1 MAMGIA
7 EVIPGVSGGTIAL
20 ILGVYERLI
29 EAIHSFDI
37 SLLRLLKQ
45 GRYGDSWDHVD
56 GNYIL
61 VLFLGMVISI
71 FTLSSLILF
80 LIEVYPAAFKAF
92 LSAVLVFSA
101 FLEPLKPKI
110 SKSFVIGM
118 ILSFIICSFLYLLP
132 EKDLATINPLYL
144 FFSGFIAISALV
156 VPGISG
162 SFILLLMGSYQS
174 ILLAVRDLDFI
185 IISIFLSGAVLGLFS
200 IVRAIKMLYEKQKDF
215 LLAVFFGLIIF
226 CVPLLWM
233 QGYSHDADLNFTSLS
248 IGSLMGISI
257 VFIFN
262 KFRNS

>member
-1 MAMGIA
+1 MGIA

-29 EAIHSFDI
+29 EAIRSFDI

-45 GRYGDSWDHVD
+45 GRYGDSWDYID

-80 LIEVYPAAFKAF
+80 LMAVYPAAFKAF

-110 SKSFVIGM
+110 SRPFVIGI

-132 EKDLATINPLYL
+132 EKDLATISPLY
-144 FFSGFIAISALV
+144 
-156 VPGISG
+156 
-162 SFILLLMGSYQS
+162 FILFRIYSYLCFS
-174 ILLAVRDLDFI
+174 CPGHFWKLYSSFNG
-185 IISIFLSGAVLGLFS
+185 FLP
-200 IVRAIKMLYEKQKDF
+200 I
-215 LLAVFFGLIIF
+215 
-226 CVPLLWM
+226 
-233 QGYSHDADLNFTSLS
+233 NFA
-248 IGSLMGISI
+248 GG
-257 VFIFN
+257 
-262 KFRNS
+262 